1 MADKLQEFVK
11 KLSEVK
17 TVPELR
23 AVADEAKKTG
33 VTLHPSLLAQAM
45 DRIVD
50 KK

>member
-1 MADKLQEFVK
+1 MTDKEKQYVEE
-11 KLSEVK
+11 LSKVK

-23 AVADEAKKTG
+23 AVADKAKKAG
-33 VTLHPSLLAQAM
+33 VVLHPSLLAQAM